1 MVDNRDY
8 TCILLAPKDLIWHGN
23 DVNNWHNKLS
33 TWFFQQKHDEL
44 DWHYSLVIDAVLLL
58 TVLILAFLAYFIVRK
73 IVVGIVSRVVKK
85 TRTTWDDELLNSRL
99 FKWLSLL
106 VPAVIILNVAPHAIV
121 THHDGVPIFSGFIQT
136 TAKIAIIILS
146 FLAINS
152 VLNIVE
158 RIYSRFEASKELPIK
173 SFFQVIKILLI
184 LAAII
189 FIVSTLIGKSPILIF
204 SGLGAMTAIIMLI
217 FKDSLLGLVAGIQL
231 SANRMVARGD
241 WIEMP
246 KFGADG
252 EVLEVALTT
261 VKVRNWDKTI
271 TTIPTYAL
279 ISDSFKNWRGME
291 NSGVRRIKRSVNIDI
306 STVGFLDNETLT
318 RLRSIT
324 LLKDYLSETEEEIK
338 TWNAENADPANHIN
352 ARALSNLGTFRAYIR
367 EYLKNHPKIS
377 ESQTLLVRQLQ
388 PSEHGIPIEIYV
400 FTTDNAWGKFE
411 DIQSD
416 IFDHFLSI
424 LPEFNLRAFQRDALP
439 GVD

>member
-1 MVDNRDY
+1 
-8 TCILLAPKDLIWHGN
+8 
-23 DVNNWHNKLS
+23 VNNTWHDKLS
-33 TWFFQQKHDEL
+33 SWFFQTEKHANLE
-44 DWHYSLVIDAVLLL
+44 WHLGLLIDGVLLL
-58 TVLILAFLAYFIVRK
+58 VVGVIAASAYYLTRK
-73 IVVGIVSRVVKK
+73 VVVGITTKVVKK
-85 TRTTWDDELLNSRL
+85 TENTWDDELLKSRL
-99 FKWLSLL
+99 FKWISLL
-106 VPAVIILNVAPHAIV
+106 VPSVIILDASPHAIV
-121 THHDGVPIFSGFIQT
+121 TLHDGVPMFSGFIQT
-136 TAKIAIIILS
+136 SAKVFIITLGFLS
-146 FLAINS
+146 LS
-152 VLNIVE
+152 SLLNIID
-158 RIYSRFEASKELPIK
+158 RIYNRFEVSRELPIK
-173 SFFQVIKILLI
+173 GFIQVIKIILL

-189 FIVSTLIGKSPILIF
+189 FIVSTLIGKSPVLIF

-217 FKDSLLGLVAGIQL
+217 FKDSIMGLVAGIQL

-291 NSGVRRIKRSVNIDI
+291 KSGVRRIKRSISIDM
-306 STVGFLDNETLT
+306 STVGFLDDKTLA

-324 LLKDYLSETEEEIK
+324 LLKNYLSETEKEIK
-338 TWNAENADPANHIN
+338 TWNAENADPANNIN

-377 ESQTLLVRQLQ
+377 DNQTLLVRQLQ
-388 PSEHGIPIEIYV
+388 STEHGIPIEIYV
-400 FTTDNAWGKFE
+400 FTTDNAWVKFE

-416 IFDHFLSI
+416 IFDHFLSV
-424 LPEFNLRAFQRDALP
+424 LPEFGLRAFQRPSDHSFQPLQ
-439 GVD
+439 

>member
-1 MVDNRDY
+1 
-8 TCILLAPKDLIWHGN
+8 
-23 DVNNWHNKLS
+23 
-33 TWFFQQKHDEL
+33 
-44 DWHYSLVIDAVLLL
+44 
-58 TVLILAFLAYFIVRK
+58 
-73 IVVGIVSRVVKK
+73 
-85 TRTTWDDELLNSRL
+85 
-99 FKWLSLL
+99 
-106 VPAVIILNVAPHAIV
+106 
-121 THHDGVPIFSGFIQT
+121 
-136 TAKIAIIILS
+136 
-146 FLAINS
+146 
-152 VLNIVE
+152 
-158 RIYSRFEASKELPIK
+158 
-173 SFFQVIKILLI
+173 
-184 LAAII
+184 
-189 FIVSTLIGKSPILIF
+189 
-204 SGLGAMTAIIMLI
+204 
-217 FKDSLLGLVAGIQL
+217 
-231 SANRMVARGD
+231 
-241 WIEMP
+241 
-246 KFGADG
+246 
-252 EVLEVALTT
+252 
-261 VKVRNWDKTI
+261 
-271 TTIPTYAL
+271 
-279 ISDSFKNWRGME
+279 ME